1 MAIYHLEVQIISR
14 SQGRSSVASSA
25 YRACEK
31 ILDERTGMVHDF
43 TKKKKDLLHK
53 EILLPTHT
61 PEWMKDRSKLWNHVE
76 QIEKRKDAQ
85 LVREFNI
92 ALPKELSPEQ
102 NIQLAREFVQ
112 STFVDK
118 GMVADMCLHNG
129 HKDGKEQP
137 HAHVMVSLRV
147 VTTEGFGPKN
157 RGWNETN
164 LLIEQRKNWA
174 DECNRHLALH
184 GHDRRID
191 HRSNEELGINLEPQ
205 TKIGPK
211 AARIHMPRVETHRQ
225 IAKENGER
233 LLAKPILALDAII
246 RQQSTF
252 THQDLARFV
261 NRHTDSQEQFT
272 AVFEKV
278 KSCPEI
284 TRLGLDKA
292 GKERFT
298 TQGMLDMES
307 KMVNQAVEASQHINH
322 AVDIR
327 YQERISR
334 RHTLNDSQAVAFKHV
349 LNSGDTA
356 CVVGFAG
363 TGKSYLLG
371 AAKEAWEQA
380 GYGVT
385 GMSLTKKV
393 ADDLQMDSG
402 IHSHT
407 IANRIINWK
416 HDREKLTSKDVVVID
431 EAGMVCSGQM
441 AAIVQEVSDARAK
454 LVLVGD
460 WQQLQA
466 IDAGAPF
473 RAITERI
480 GAKELNEILRQ
491 GEAWQKGA
499 TKNLAHGHVKEAL
512 QAYEQHDLIH
522 GFETKREAIHCMLEQ
537 WQETRSN
544 APEQS
549 QLLLAYTRADVKKLN
564 DAARQM
570 RKDNGELGAEHRV
583 LTTKG
588 NKDFAIEDKILFLRN
603 EKSLDV
609 SNGTLGTIKSIE
621 NNKLIV
627 ELGQRHNNRIFTFST
642 DFYKDITH
650 GYASTIHKNQGTTVD
665 RSYVLASRFFDQHVT
680 NVALTRH
687 KESCEVFWSRDEF
700 ANQNVLY
707 EIFSREGAKDISVD
721 YLHNQRTDFA
731 EIYPHKSQEIIQDIS
746 QERLNDAEGRLMQ
759 RRLNKDVQMLET
771 RLDKS
776 VSFELQEGDKGIF
789 RGTVKFG
796 GEMYGLL
803 EQNGQVKLLDDI
815 LSKGLFSGKT
825 YEIKQSQT
833 HGQEPRL
840 EIKNNHEMEKTKDI
854 ERSIDFELS
863 L

>member
-1 MAIYHLEVQIISR
+1 MAIYHLEVQVISR

-43 TKKKKDLLHK
+43 TKKEKDLMHK
-53 EILLPTHT
+53 EILLPKQA
-61 PEWMKDRSKLWNHVE
+61 PEWMKDRAKLWNHVE

-92 ALPKELSPEQ
+92 TLPRELSPEQ

-129 HKDGKEQP
+129 HKDGREQP
-137 HAHVMVSLRV
+137 HVHVMVSLRA
-147 VTTEGFGPKN
+147 VTADSFGAKN
-157 RGWNETN
+157 RDWNERN
-164 LLIEQRKNWA
+164 LLMEQRKNWA

-191 HRSNEELGINLEPQ
+191 HRSNEALGINLEPQ

-211 AARIHMPRVETHRQ
+211 AARVHMPRVETHRQ
-225 IAKENGER
+225 IAQENGER
-233 LLAKPILALDAII
+233 LLAKPTLALDTIT

-261 NRHTDSQEQFT
+261 NRHTDSQEQFI
-272 AVFEKV
+272 AVFEKI
-278 KSCPEI
+278 KSCVEI

-298 TQGMLDMES
+298 TRGMLDMES
-307 KMVNQAVEASQHINH
+307 KMVNQAVEANQHINH

-327 YQERISR
+327 YQESISKKY
-334 RHTLNDSQAVAFKHV
+334 TLNDSQAVAFKHV

-371 AAKEAWEQA
+371 AAKAAWEQA

-407 IANRIINWK
+407 IANRIINWE

-431 EAGMVCSGQM
+431 EAGMVCSQQM
-441 AAIVQEVSDARAK
+441 AAIVQAVSNAKAK

-491 GEAWQKGA
+491 GEDWQKES
-499 TKNLAHGHVKEAL
+499 TKNLAHGNVKEAL

-522 GFETKREAIHCMLEQ
+522 GFSTKREAIYSMLEK

-570 RKDNGELGAEHRV
+570 RIDNGELGAEYR
-583 LTTKG
+583 LSTTKG
-588 NKDFAIEDKILFLRN
+588 NKEFAIEDKILFLRN

-621 NNKLIV
+621 NNKLTV
-627 ELGQRHNNRIFTFST
+627 ELGQKHDNRIFTFST

-665 RSYVLASRFFDQHVT
+665 RSYVLASRYFDQHAA

-687 KESCEVFWSRDEF
+687 KISCEVFWSQDEF
-700 ANQNVLY
+700 ANKNALY
-707 EIFSREGAKDISVD
+707 ETFGRERYKDITVDYTHSKKTSVAEDYHKTSQEINKDISPARLDDARDRLV
-721 YLHNQRTDFA
+721 QRQFNR
-731 EIYPHKSQEIIQDIS
+731 E
-746 QERLNDAEGRLMQ
+746 
-759 RRLNKDVQMLET
+759 VQALET
-771 RLDKS
+771 RLNKS
-776 VSFELQEGDKGIF
+776 VSLELQDGDKGIF
-789 RGTVKFG
+789 KGTVKLG
-796 GEMYGLL
+796 GETYGLFA
-803 EQNGQVKLLDDI
+803 QKDQVKLLNDD
-815 LSKGLFSGKT
+815 LSKGLSSGKE
-825 YEIKQSQT
+825 YEIEQSQT
-833 HGQEPRL
+833 HGQEPSL
-840 EIKNNHEMEKTKDI
+840 EIKIHKEMEKSKGI